1 MVIYFDNGGFVLSET
16 QLICYTIKEEI
27 GVTEQFSVFNIS
39 PFSSIVEMQLVYK
52 MIRSNLTSA
61 NAA

>member
-1 MVIYFDNGGFVLSET
+1 MVLYHQKQIV
-16 QLICYTIKEEI
+16 CYTVKGEN
-27 GVTEQFSVFNIS
+27 GVTEQLTLFKIS

-52 MIRSNLTSA
+52 KACLNLTSV